1 MNAREYLGLVKQALN
16 GWVDDRAAS
25 MGAALSYYSVFS
37 VAPLLLIVISV
48 AGLVF
53 GREAAQGAI
62 VAEIGDLVGQNAA
75 HAIQGLL
82 LSVAQPKEG
91 VLATLTGLVLL
102 VVGAT
107 TVFAELQDDLNRIWK
122 APKQAMPSGLWGW
135 LRARLLSIG
144 LIFAIGFLLLVSL
157 AVSAAI
163 AALGTWWGPWFGS
176 WEVLAQAV
184 NFIAGFAIVTALFA
198 IIYRFM
204 PQVHIQW
211 RDVWVGAAV
220 TALLFNIGKIG
231 IGLYI
236 GKSAVTSGFG
246 AAGSLAVILLWVY
259 YSAQIFLLGAEF
271 TWAFAHAFG
280 SRREQPVPEV
290 AGAAPGVPQKPGR
303 PAGAVPAAA
312 PRRGR
317 AAAVLAAAG
326 RPAAR
331 VLGSAALGAAAVL
344 AVRALALRA
353 LGARPRHRRH
363 GLRLAR

>member
-1 MNAREYLGLVKQALN
+1 MKAREYLALAKQAVG

-37 VAPLLLIVISV
+37 VAPLLLIVIAV

-62 VAEIGDLVGQNAA
+62 VGEISDMVGPNAA

-82 LSVAQPKEG
+82 QNVAKPKEG
-91 VLATLTGLVLL
+91 VLATVTGVVLL
-102 VVGAT
+102 LLGAT

-122 APKQAMPSGLWGW
+122 APKQAAPSGLWGW

-163 AALGTWWGPWFGS
+163 AALGTWWGPYFGS
-176 WEVLAQAV
+176 WELLAQAV
-184 NFIAGFAIVTALFA
+184 SFTAGFAIVTVLFA

-211 RDVWVGAAV
+211 RDVWVGAGV
-220 TALLFNIGKIG
+220 TALLFNLGKIG

-259 YSAQIFLLGAEF
+259 YSAQVFLLGAEF

-280 SRREQPVPEV
+280 SRRDQPVPEV

-303 PAGAVPAAA
+303 PAATGTPQPPGEGRLAHVLAAVRRPAVRFVGSAA
-312 PRRGR
+312 VGV
-317 AAAVLAAAG
+317 AAVLA
-326 RPAAR
+326 
-331 VLGSAALGAAAVL
+331 LSAVAQ
-344 AVRALALRA
+344 R
-353 LGARPRHRRH
+353 RHRRGPLH
-363 GLRLAR
+363 PAR